1 MDEQKNKDIVSTK
14 KNPLREAPEKEI
26 DLMVLLYKL
35 WTQRRVILIWCIW
48 GVITGLVIA
57 FSIPREYTTSISLA
71 PEYRRRTNLTGGLGA
86 LASLAGISTSGNSG
100 YDAVYPQLYPDIVST
115 VPFAMSLLSVP
126 VKNSEG
132 KEFTIEEY
140 LSDQTSNPWWNVI
153 LSLPSKT
160 VGLLG
165 GKEQPLTFEIAG
177 DSTLGPL
184 NKTFKL
190 TKKEAALIGM
200 LIERVKADIDPN
212 TYVITL
218 KTKMQDPMVS
228 AILADTAVARLRDY
242 VTEYRTDKA
251 KKDLKYAQQLNDEA
265 KEEYYRSQ
273 KELADYIDK
282 NQNLATRSANIT
294 RERLENESSL
304 AFNLYNETALQ
315 LQNAKSK
322 VQETTPVYTIL
333 SPATVPLKPSAPRKG
348 LIIGGCTFLAFVVC
362 CAWILFGHPI
372 INDYKNKVEEIK
384 NTNK

>member
-1 MDEQKNKDIVSTK
+1 M
-14 KNPLREAPEKEI
+14 
-26 DLMVLLYKL
+26 
-35 WTQRRVILIWCIW
+35 
-48 GVITGLVIA
+48 
-57 FSIPREYTTSISLA
+57 
-71 PEYRRRTNLTGGLGA
+71 
-86 LASLAGISTSGNSG
+86 TSG
-100 YDAVYPQLYPDIVST
+100 

-153 LSLPSKT
+153 LALPSKT
-160 VGLLG
+160 VGFLR
-165 GKEQPLTFEIAG
+165 GKEQPLAFEIAG

-282 NQNLATRSANIT
+282 NQNLATRSAKIT